1 MNIWLISGLVSI
13 IPAIITLWIGIKKI
27 WWFSIIST
35 IFLFGI
41 CMAIPVGIY
50 QPISLRQERN
60 RQLKEKQQIE
70 YQIEHLTE
78 DKDKIK
84 LNEWILTYNDWV
96 NDINAEKETY
106 GVFSWHYNFDMT
118 EFQIIDLV

>member
-60 RQLKEKQQIE
+60 R
-70 YQIEHLTE
+70 
-78 DKDKIK
+78 
-84 LNEWILTYNDWV
+84 
-96 NDINAEKETY
+96 
-106 GVFSWHYNFDMT
+106 
-118 EFQIIDLV
+118 